1 MDASLVLVKSNGKSR
16 EISLGSTGRVIGRS
30 ANCGVRIPV
39 SDVSREH
46 CEVRVSGDRIVIKD
60 LGSSTGTFVNG
71 ERVDEAQL
79 SAGDL
84 VAVGP
89 AVFVLRIDG
98 EPADIDATES
108 YVRGQPAPVAAAG
121 GAAEGGIK
129 SAAASPGP
137 GGNLDDDSE
146 LFGELLGADADDS
159 SILDFDFDL
168 NDDDDDQPPL

>member
-1 MDASLVLVKSNGKSR
+1 MVLVKSNGKSR
-16 EISLGSTGRVIGRS
+16 EVSLGSTGRIIGRS

-60 LGSSTGTFVNG
+60 LGSSNGTFVNG
-71 ERVDEAQL
+71 ERVDETQL
-79 SAGDL
+79 SPGDL

-89 AVFVLRIDG
+89 AVFVVRING
-98 EPADIDATES
+98 EPSDIDPAGAFA
-108 YVRGQPAPVAAAG
+108 RGQPTPVAAAG
-121 GAAEGGIK
+121 GAAEGGTK

-146 LFGELLGADADDS
+146 LFGEMLGSDADES
-159 SILDFDFDL
+159 SIIDFDFDL
-168 NDDDDDQPPL
+168 DDDDDDDQPPL